1 MKSMLSIGAF
11 ISSHRFSN
19 SFIPRSS
26 SSYTTIKSLTTT
38 KMTSKGITALY
49 SSSVSKS
56 SSSSDNK
63 ESALSKSILGGD
75 FAGQSATFS
84 GIDGKLIPVPEYYV
98 PESMIEWGQIPR

>member
-11 ISSHRFSN
+11 VSSHRFSN

-26 SSYTTIKSLTTT
+26 SSYTTIKSLATTT

-56 SSSSDNK
+56 SSSDNK
-63 ESALSKSILGGD
+63 ESALAKNILGGD